1 MSDNKNI
8 QELFD
13 QLPPERQQA
22 VMMYLQLQIAEN
34 SILNSQT
41 KTDLNNLGLR
51 DETPKTPDE
60 DEAEDEQ
67 PEEPED
73 NKDEDEAEGEQ
84 PEEPKDN
91 KDEDEAEDEQPEEPE
106 DNKDEAE
113 DEQPEE
119 PEDNKNEDEDK
130 QPEQPKDESEDEKQN
145 GGYQM
150 ITDPLTGQTYDIHSN
165 NAKLLL
171 KSYLNMLKKYRK

>member
-60 DEAEDEQ
+60 DESKDEQ

-73 NKDEDEAEGEQ
+73 NKDEDEAEDEQ
-84 PEEPKDN
+84 PEEPKD
-91 KDEDEAEDEQPEEPE
+91 DSEDEQ
-106 DNKDEAE
+106 
-113 DEQPEE
+113 
-119 PEDNKNEDEDK
+119 
-130 QPEQPKDESEDEKQN
+130 QN